1 MTSIFLIIAPAVC
14 FSPCK
19 PSFRYPFFE
28 TSPFGAA
35 SPPPFHHLSKL
46 FDAFMPIYC
55 LYLPYPRSQNPAMP
69 LQTPPFARLVSG
81 GEILDRPQNLAAPMQ
96 TPHFAIHPMRP
107 PAGQKNKIQLAI
119 YRFNSRDMEMIY
131 GSNESG
137 KPVLFARPDQQR
149 SRPAFWIVMTAH
161 ASTTKLRLKT
171 RLRQTSTSRL

>member
-81 GEILDRPQNLAAPMQ
+81 GEILDLPPSVLPPTPLPFHHLGKLFDTSVRIYCLYLPSSRPQNLVAPMQ
-96 TPHFAIHPMRP
+96 TPHFAIHPLRP

-137 KPVLFARPDQQR
+137 KPVLFASPD
-149 SRPAFWIVMTAH
+149 
-161 ASTTKLRLKT
+161 
-171 RLRQTSTSRL
+171 